1 MPPAPLRAPQP
12 GAGPPPPAEAA
23 GRRVAGIRTRLVVI
37 HWATA
42 LFAAGGGWVGLPYLF
57 DLHGHT
63 VRQLQTAFLLSVGS
77 VIVLAGV
84 VAWVASLG
92 IGALARSLEA
102 GETPDAAGVARAAK
116 ETLWHPR
123 IMALWAVTTGSASV
137 SFTAWYGYRACGL
150 DANTALMAGVYG
162 ILISTWLALA
172 QSNGERFYLVPVTR
186 VLFDLGVTEWPGP
199 RTTLTTKVAFLVVA
213 ATLLPSVF
221 VGVLA
226 FQFAQTALAHEV
238 GRNTETVIP
247 LALAP
252 LAALDANRARPDARD
267 AALAHATAAVRRH
280 TRLGLVHEGK
290 LVATGGPEVHAV
302 LELPAFRARPP
313 GPGMTVF
320 RDTLDLA
327 VWAPLVRPGYLG
339 VAVVKREEI
348 QELLLASRT
357 AVIALIVGAMLL
369 MGAVGTLIALGIR
382 APLADV
388 VADTSRVARGDL
400 APASGRVLT
409 DDEVGEL
416 AGHLDRMRARLAE
429 IITRVAELTEE
440 VRASAGSTLDQ
451 AQEIGR
457 GATAQAEA
465 VSASVAAIEQMDA
478 NLRSV
483 AEGVRELA
491 RTFREGSE
499 SATRLGQEFD
509 DLAQDVEQLAL
520 GAAEAA
526 EAVAGISR
534 DAAQVATEVRGL
546 SGAAQRA
553 NLAVTDVD
561 GALRR
566 MREHARGAA
575 DAAQETITVAHEGAV
590 NVQRT
595 VEGIERI
602 REGAAEAATQV
613 EALTRRIGEVD
624 RVLAVIDDI
633 AEKTNL
639 LALNA
644 SIIAAQ
650 AGEHGRGFA
659 VVAGEIRDLATR
671 TATSTREIAETI
683 TDVQGA
689 TAEAVTVIRESE
701 QRVADGVS
709 LAGAAE
715 DSLGRIL
722 LSATRASQA
731 AVEIARDTEAQSETV
746 GEVTREI
753 DQVAAMASRIAGL
766 AGDQAT
772 AGDGA
777 REAVARIARLNGQM
791 SEVVAGIAARN
802 RRLLD
807 AFAATADHLGTVER
821 AVGELEGGA
830 GAILAETSRVQAV
843 AEESQARAARMEL
856 AARSLDAAAD
866 ALREEVR
873 FFQVA
878 PAGGDR
884 V

>member
-1 MPPAPLRAPQP
+1 MVVHWLS
-12 GAGPPPPAEAA
+12 AA
-23 GRRVAGIRTRLVVI
+23 GVAS
-37 HWATA
+37 
-42 LFAAGGGWVGLPYLF
+42 GGWIAFPYLF
-57 DLHGHT
+57 DLHGA
-63 VRQLQTAFLLSVGS
+63 RLRALLIAFLGSVGS
-77 VIVLAGV
+77 VILLAGF
-84 VAWVASLG
+84 VALAASRSLG
-92 IGALARSLEA
+92 DLARTLETGRA
-102 GETPDAAGVARAAK
+102 PTDDQVTRAAR
-116 ETLWHPR
+116 EVLWHPR
-123 IMALWAVTTGSASV
+123 IMALWAAVTGGLSVTFTG
-137 SFTAWYGYRACGL
+137 WYGYRYVGL
-150 DANTALMAGVYG
+150 PANTALTAIVFGF
-162 ILISTWLALA
+162 LISTWLALA
-172 QSNGERFYLVPVTR
+172 QSSGERLFLAPVTR
-186 VLFDLGVTEWPGP
+186 VLHDLGVPEWPGP
-199 RTTLTTKVAFLVVA
+199 RTTLTRKIASLVVA

-221 VGVLA
+221 VGTLA
-226 FQFAQTALAHEV
+226 FHFADTALTTEVGQDTETVTALALGPVADLDAAGAPPATRSAAFARAARAVGPEV
-238 GRNTETVIP
+238 RLGIVRDGRVRHG
-247 LALAP
+247 ASQAV
-252 LAALDANRARPDARD
+252 ARAVALDAF
-267 AALAHATAAVRRH
+267 RH
-280 TRLGLVHEGK
+280 
-290 LVATGGPEVHAV
+290 
-302 LELPAFRARPP
+302 RPP
-313 GPGMTVF
+313 GPGWTLVA
-320 RDTLDLA
+320 DTLDVV
-327 VWAPLVRPGYLG
+327 VWAPLGHGEVGL
-339 VAVVKREEI
+339 AVVAREKVEAR
-348 QELLLASRT
+348 LLAART
-357 AVIALIVGAMLL
+357 AVILLIVASMLL
-369 MGAVGTLIALGIR
+369 MGWVGTLTALGIR

-400 APASGRVLT
+400 APAAGRVLS

-416 AGHLDRMRARLAE
+416 AGHVDRMRSRLAE
-429 IITRVAELTEE
+429 IITRVAELTER
-440 VRASAGSTLDQ
+440 VRASASASLDQ
-451 AQEIGR
+451 SQEIGR

-465 VSASVAAIEQMDA
+465 VSTSVAAIEEMDA

-483 AEGVRELA
+483 AAGVRELA
-491 RTFREGSE
+491 RTFGEGTE

-509 DLAQDVEQLAL
+509 DLARDVEQLAL

-553 NLAVTDVD
+553 NQAVTDVD
-561 GALRR
+561 GALQR
-566 MREHARGAA
+566 MRAHARGAA

-602 REGAAEAATQV
+602 REGASEAATQV

-659 VVAGEIRDLATR
+659 VVAGEVRDLATR
-671 TATSTREIAETI
+671 TAASTREIAGTI

-689 TAEAVTVIRESE
+689 TAEAVAVIRKSE
-701 QRVADGVS
+701 QRVAEGVS

-731 AVEIARDTEAQSETV
+731 AIEIARDTEAQSETV

-807 AFAATADHLGTVER
+807 AFTATADHLGTVER

-830 GAILAETSRVQAV
+830 GALLEETTRVQEV
-843 AEESQARAARMEL
+843 AEGSQSRAARLET

-873 FFQVA
+873 YFQVSR
-878 PAGGDR
+878 PAG